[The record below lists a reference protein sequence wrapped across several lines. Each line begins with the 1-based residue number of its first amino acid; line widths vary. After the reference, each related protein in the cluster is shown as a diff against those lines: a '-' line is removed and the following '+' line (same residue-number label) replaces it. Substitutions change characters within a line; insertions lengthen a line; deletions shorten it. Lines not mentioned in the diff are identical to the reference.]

1 VRAQL
6 LATEHWS
13 LLASRSTAQSEV
25 LTRIT
30 IHLTLVSA
38 GLVTLGLLGQ
48 AMPVE
53 GGFPIAEI
61 GVLAFLLVVG
71 LMTQVRVGSV
81 ADQDMQYVIAMNRL
95 RAAYVD
101 LDPGVERYFLAASHD
116 DEAGMRRT
124 YSFILVEGASHV
136 FGSSF
141 MLVFTVNGLLLGL
154 LGASIAAA
162 TGGAGVLATVVGVV
176 LGLAF
181 VGGSLLVG
189 IRHYGRAWRTYSPIR
204 PHRLSDDATGESA
217 PGNEAASPVGRSEEQ
232 DESIGC
238 GHRPEEPGR

>member
-1 VRAQL
+1 MEPDPSAPPSPAVRAQL

-13 LLASRSTAQSEV
+13 LLASRSTAQGEV

-38 GLVTLGLLGQ
+38 GLVTLGLLGR
-48 AMPVE
+48 AVPSV
-53 GGFPIAEI
+53 GGFPVAAI
-61 GVLAFLLVVG
+61 GVLAFLVLVG
-71 LMTQVRVGSV
+71 LMTQIRVGSV

-124 YSFILVEGASHV
+124 YSLILVEGVSHV

-141 MLVFTVNGLLLGL
+141 MLVFTVNGLLVGL
-154 LGASIAAA
+154 LGASVVSVA
-162 TGGAGVLATVVGVV
+162 GGAALLATVVGVV
-176 LGLAF
+176 LGAGF
-181 VGGSLLVG
+181 VGGSLLWG
-189 IRHYGRAWRTYSPIR
+189 IRHYDRTWRTYRPIR
-204 PHRLSDDATGESA
+204 PHSPSDAGASGSA
-217 PGNEAASPVGRSEEQ
+217 PGNDAE
-232 DESIGC
+232 
-238 GHRPEEPGR
+238 

>member
-1 VRAQL
+1 MEPEPSAPPSPAVRAQL
-6 LATEHWS
+6 LATEHWG

-38 GLVTLGLLGQ
+38 GLVTLGLLSQ
-48 AMPVE
+48 AAVPE
-53 GGFPIAEI
+53 GGFPVAEI
-61 GVLAFLLVVG
+61 GVLAFLVVVG
-71 LMTQVRVGSV
+71 VMTEVRVGGV

-136 FGSSF
+136 LGSSF

-154 LGASIAAA
+154 LGASIVAAA
-162 TGGAGVLATVVGVV
+162 GGTALLATVVGVA
-176 LGLAF
+176 LGVAF
-181 VGGSLLVG
+181 LVG
-189 IRHYGRAWRTYSPIR
+189 SMLVGFRHYDRTWRTYRPIR
-204 PHRLSDDATGESA
+204 PHPSSDGVASGSATQHDA
-217 PGNEAASPVGRSEEQ
+217 R
-232 DESIGC
+232 
-238 GHRPEEPGR
+238 

>member
-1 VRAQL
+1 MEPEPAVPPPSVRAQL

-48 AMPVE
+48 AMRFGP
-53 GGFPIAEI
+53 GFPAAEV
-61 GVLAFLLVVG
+61 GVLAFLTVVG
-71 LMTQVRVGSV
+71 LMTQIRVDSV

-101 LDPGVERYFLAASHD
+101 LDPGVERYLLAASHD

-124 YSFILVEGASHV
+124 YSFILVEGVGHV

-141 MLVFTVNGLLLGL
+141 MLVFLVNGLLVGL
-154 LGASIAAA
+154 LGASLVVAA
-162 TGGAGVLATVVGVV
+162 GGAAVLAGVTGAV
-176 LGLAF
+176 LGL
-181 VGGSLLVG
+181 VLVVVSSVRG
-189 IRHYGRAWRTYSPIR
+189 FRRYDRVWRLYHPIR
-204 PHRLSDDATGESA
+204 PDEDAG
-217 PGNEAASPVGRSEEQ
+217 
-232 DESIGC
+232 
-238 GHRPEEPGR
+238 

>member
-1 VRAQL
+1 MEPEPSAPPSPAVRAQL

-48 AMPVE
+48 AMPAGRLPV
-53 GGFPIAEI
+53 AEI
-61 GVLAFLLVVG
+61 GVLAFLVVVG

-162 TGGAGVLATVVGVV
+162 TGGVGVLATVVGVV
-176 LGLAF
+176 LGFAF

-189 IRHYGRAWRTYSPIR
+189 IRHYGRAWRTYRPIR
-204 PHRLSDDATGESA
+204 PSSPSDGGARGSAQQHDAA
-217 PGNEAASPVGRSEEQ
+217 
-232 DESIGC
+232 
-238 GHRPEEPGR
+238 